1 MSGDDE
7 TRDQEHLKLDQRSL
21 EAIIEGVAAKL
32 KEDCTRGKQ
41 GEHSGSLA
49 ASGSSKNSGEHLDSP
64 NSARLFS
71 PSTRGGVKF
80 FHYRE
85 ISKPMAER
93 YLTPD
98 QARHGTARHGRA
110 WHGSAWQIMARLGMA
125 RHGSAWQGTAW
136 QGTAL
141 HCNTTICKKQARVL
155 TTRPLAARNARMGR
169 RIGIL
174 RPIARAGPSI

>member
-21 EAIIEGVAAKL
+21 EAIIEGVTAKL

-71 PSTRGGVKF
+71 LSTRRGVKF
-80 FHYRE
+80 FYYRE
-85 ISKPMAER
+85 IGKPMAEWYLKPDCNLR
-93 YLTPD
+93 YRYDSL
-98 QARHGTARHGRA
+98 
-110 WHGSAWQIMARLGMA
+110 
-125 RHGSAWQGTAW
+125 
-136 QGTAL
+136 
-141 HCNTTICKKQARVL
+141 
-155 TTRPLAARNARMGR
+155 
-169 RIGIL
+169 
-174 RPIARAGPSI
+174 